1 MLIVVHRIE
10 LLFIYHLCVIVKKL
24 FERLKVKWEIRSNWD
39 VLAILIVFAISG
51 SSILFVK
58 PIWYKMFGITEATP
72 TWLRW
77 LVWTAMVFPTYQG
90 FLLIYGFLLGQF
102 KFFWAK
108 EKAMYHA
115 VTALFKKLSVKKN
128 QE

>member
-1 MLIVVHRIE
+1 M
-10 LLFIYHLCVIVKKL
+10 KKMI
-24 FERLKVKWEIRSNWD
+24 ERLKEKWGITSNWD

-58 PIWYKMFGITEATP
+58 PLWYSVFNITDATP
-72 TWLRW
+72 TWLRT
-77 LVWTAMVFPTYQG
+77 LVWLAMVFPSYQA

-108 EKAMYHA
+108 EKAMAHVIA
-115 VTALFKKLSVKKN
+115 RLFGFRRKRPSVEDTKR
-128 QE
+128 